1 MKKYKISFT
10 FESSNSLNDIF
21 IKVLLKE
28 LKMILKNKDNIV
40 SSSCTDLSLNNKGG
54 MNNIFREFK

>member
-1 MKKYKISFT
+1 MEKYKVSFT
-10 FESSNSLNDIF
+10 FNNYDSLNDIF

-40 SSSCTDLSLNNKGG
+40 SSFCTDLSLNNKGG
-54 MNNIFREFK
+54 MNNIFREHE

>member
-1 MKKYKISFT
+1 MEKYKISFT
-10 FESSNSLNDIF
+10 FGSSNSLNDIF

-40 SSSCTDLSLNNKGG
+40 SSSCTDLSLNKGG
-54 MNNIFREFK
+54 MNNIFREHE